1 MNVAIFYDAA
11 PVTGNARL
19 LEQAKQYLFDL
30 LSDYSAFHARPS
42 NPSSGRNLR
51 L

>member
-1 MNVAIFYDAA
+1 MLGYLRESRENGQ
-11 PVTGNARL
+11 PSMARL
-19 LEQAKQYLFDL
+19 
-30 LSDYSAFHARPS
+30 YSAFHSRPS